1 VETTNRIAAR
11 ATAAALI
18 LALAVSLV
26 PAQDVP
32 PPAKGSARFE
42 GRVLRS
48 DGKTPVETAV
58 IRACY
63 LEDGRSYSSNPTG
76 PKGQFSIG
84 ELPSGYADVV
94 VETPQGIFVVN
105 QVLQFLPGEKEA
117 AELVLTLYTERPAE
131 WWGKQ
136 EKRQVPCA
144 SGESTGS
151 ADIRTQNGSSAA
163 FLKSPA
169 GITVLAAAG
178 AALILLAV
186 AGGDDDETSAS
197 PSQP

>member
-1 VETTNRIAAR
+1 M
-11 ATAAALI
+11 
-18 LALAVSLV
+18 LALAVSLA
-26 PAQDVP
+26 PAQDT
-32 PPAKGSARFE
+32 PPAPKGSARFE

-48 DGKTPVETAV
+48 DGKTPIENAV

-76 PKGQFSIG
+76 AKGQFSIG
-84 ELPSGYADVV
+84 DLPSGYADVA
-94 VETPQGIFVVN
+94 VETPQGVFVVN
-105 QVLQFLPGEKEA
+105 QVLQFLPGKKESA
-117 AELVLTLYTERPAE
+117 DLVLTLYTERPAE

-151 ADIRTQNGSSAA
+151 ADIRTQDASSAA

-169 GITVLAAAG
+169 GIAVLAGAG
-178 AALILLAV
+178 AALILLV
-186 AGGDDDETSAS
+186 AAGGGDDGSSAS
-197 PSQP
+197 PSSP